1 MESVPD
7 IDGAHQLRREFS
19 LWSSFAFAFA
29 FISPIVA
36 LYGIYGLALS
46 AAGPAFWWGFLL
58 VFVGQLLVALVF
70 AELVSRWPIEGSIY
84 QWASQLLG
92 RRAGWFA
99 GWAYMWTLVIAMATV
114 ALGAAGFLAAVIG
127 ITDPSNGQRLVI
139 AFCIL
144 LFGTVA
150 NIVGRTVLKVLMTAS
165 IVAEVIGSVG
175 LGTVLLFHRRHG
187 LSFLL
192 QGDGVHHGGSYVT
205 GPFLV
210 AMAFIGWSFV
220 GFESAGSI
228 AEEVVQPRRSLP
240 KAVVF
245 SLTFIAL
252 VVMYSSLAITL
263 SVPDIGAVLAGK
275 DADPVTTTL
284 TTALGSGI
292 ARPLELLFVIGFVAS
307 FLALQTSASRLLWA
321 YSRDR
326 ALPGSRALSRLTR
339 TERMPVNAILVTFV
353 VGGLIFL
360 LSVVQGDLYAVLVN
374 FTSGGFYLAFLFPLV
389 GNLVARLRGRW
400 TPGPVSFGR
409 ASLVL
414 SVVAP
419 VWALFEL
426 LNIAWPR
433 TVYAS
438 GYLNWS
444 FFLVVLVL
452 GVVGALLYA
461 ARSGDMTTVE
471 PTDPDGDDEDDFAAG
486 PVDRSEREAT
496 G

>member
-1 MESVPD
+1 
-7 IDGAHQLRREFS
+7 
-19 LWSSFAFAFA
+19 
-29 FISPIVA
+29 
-36 LYGIYGLALS
+36 
-46 AAGPAFWWGFLL
+46 
-58 VFVGQLLVALVF
+58 
-70 AELVSRWPIEGSIY
+70 
-84 QWASQLLG
+84 
-92 RRAGWFA
+92 
-99 GWAYMWTLVIAMATV
+99 
-114 ALGAAGFLAAVIG
+114 
-127 ITDPSNGQRLVI
+127 
-139 AFCIL
+139 
-144 LFGTVA
+144 
-150 NIVGRTVLKVLMTAS
+150 
-165 IVAEVIGSVG
+165 
-175 LGTVLLFHRRHG
+175 
-187 LSFLL
+187 
-192 QGDGVHHGGSYVT
+192 
-205 GPFLV
+205 
-210 AMAFIGWSFV
+210 
-220 GFESAGSI
+220 
-228 AEEVVQPRRSLP
+228 
-240 KAVVF
+240 
-245 SLTFIAL
+245 

-389 GNLVARLRGRW
+389 GNLVVRLRGRW

-471 PTDPDGDDEDDFAAG
+471 PNDPDGDDEGGSPAR
-486 PVDRSEREAT
+486 PLERTEREAT